1 MQALQTGR
9 VDVWVPRSVAGLFRS
24 NSVVPR
30 AVADAVTR
38 VLKGDRVL
46 VDPDH
51 VQRAAYEQRTAE
63 DASLKPVAPDA
74 LPVEQRPE
82 AKQAQTV

>member
-1 MQALQTGR
+1 MGLVRSAAL
-9 VDVWVPRSVAGLFRS
+9 VPRSVAE
-24 NSVVPR
+24 
-30 AVADAVTR
+30 AVTR
-38 VLKGDRVL
+38 ALKGDRVL

-51 VQRAAYEQRTAE
+51 VQRAAYEHRTAE

-74 LPVEQRPE
+74 PPVEQRPE